1 MRLYELVHFL
11 QQNLDKFNTIQYVC
25 QERNDMN
32 FNTIPEA
39 IEELRQG
46 KMVIVVDDED
56 RENEGDLICAA
67 EICTPEMI
75 NFMASKGRGLI
86 CVPMSEQRAAE
97 LELKP
102 MVRDNT
108 ALHGTKFTESVDYVH
123 GTTTGISTSDRAITI
138 RALADE
144 KTLPEDLGR
153 PGHIFPLV
161 AYEEGVLRRAGHTEA
176 VVDLMKMADFK
187 PCGVLCEILNDDGTM
202 ARVPELMEFAQ
213 QYDLKIITV
222 KDLIAYRFR
231 QEMLVSKVAEAL
243 LPTEFGDFIIKVYQ
257 NTVDGKE
264 HVALVKGDITLEE
277 PVLVRVHSECLTGD
291 IFGSMRCDCG
301 SQLHAAL
308 EQIQRAGR
316 GVLLYMRQEGRG
328 IGLVNKIKAYAL
340 QDAGMDTVE
349 ANIHLGFKPD
359 PREYG
364 IGAQILVEIGVRN
377 MLLMTNNPKKRVG
390 LESYGLNVVDRVPLE
405 TTPTHLNEGYL
416 RTKKSKLGHLLD
428 L

>member
-1 MRLYELVHFL
+1 
-11 QQNLDKFNTIQYVC
+11 
-25 QERNDMN
+25 MN